1 MVVFVTAKDNPMARR
16 PSELSS
22 SRLQG
27 QLKSLQEQVAEPNA
41 VSRKQLLEA
50 IGALQESLQ
59 ELDVAEAELAQ
70 QNEELLVAREALE
83 VERHRYRELFDEAP
97 FAYLVTD
104 ANGMV
109 TEANLAASVLF
120 NTSRNSLQGK
130 PLPLLVAQGDRRR
143 FRGLLRELRLS
154 PGRREL
160 ELELGPVPR
169 MAMVTA
175 EPDERPGNPLFL
187 RWVLRDITARKAA
200 EEELHNSQE
209 RLRHSQRLEAV
220 GRLAGG
226 IAHSF
231 NNLLAAIAFH
241 AELLLSSRSEEDQR
255 RHAEEIQKAGER
267 GALLARQ
274 LLAFSRKQVLQP
286 QLLNISARLESLV
299 PILRRL
305 VGEQIELETEL
316 DPESGW
322 VHADL
327 GQVEQVILNLV
338 ANARDAM
345 PDGGRLSLKVA
356 SEELADGD
364 PRLAGIGLQP
374 GSYVCIRVSDTGTG
388 MSEEVRA
395 HLFEPFFTTKDYDRG
410 TGLGLA
416 TIYGTVTQS
425 GGAIHVET
433 ELGKGSTF
441 TVYLPQAAAP
451 AEVAPRLEPARE
463 MARGSE
469 VVLLTEDEDNIREP
483 AQEILE
489 ARGYTVLA
497 AQDGAHAIEAARR
510 WEGPI
515 HLLISDVVM
524 PGMSGSELATQ
535 LVAERPGIRVLYIS
549 GYPEDAI
556 ARHGVLQPGRSF
568 LQKPF
573 PPGVLLQTVREIL
586 DQGDKWPIAT
596 SS

>member
-1 MVVFVTAKDNPMARR
+1 MTK
-16 PSELSS
+16 LSAGH
-22 SRLQG
+22 LQG
-27 QLKSLQEQVAEPNA
+27 QLKSLQAQVAEPNA

-70 QNEELLVAREALE
+70 QNEELLNARELIE

-97 FAYLVTD
+97 FPYLVTD
-104 ANGMV
+104 ANGIV
-109 TEANLAASVLF
+109 QEANLAVSELLSRPR
-120 NTSRNSLQGK
+120 NTLEGK
-130 PLPLLVAQGDRRR
+130 PIPVLVTAEDRPR
-143 FRGLLRELRLS
+143 FRDFLREMKNR
-154 PGRREL
+154 PGRRET
-160 ELELGPVPR
+160 ELEMGADRR
-169 MAMVTA
+169 MVVLTVD
-175 EPDERPGNPLFL
+175 PDETPGRPLLL
-187 RWVLRDITARKAA
+187 RWVLRDVTDRKAA
-200 EEELHNSQE
+200 EEELRASQE
-209 RLRHSQRLEAV
+209 RLRHAQRLEAV

-241 AELLLSSRSEEDQR
+241 AELLLGSRSEEDQR

-286 QLLNISARLESLV
+286 QLLNISSRLESLV

-305 VGEQIELETEL
+305 VGEQIELETDL

-345 PDGGRLSLKVA
+345 PDGGRLVLKVGA
-356 SEELADGD
+356 EELADD
-364 PRLAGIGLQP
+364 NPRLAGIGLQP
-374 GSYVCIRVSDTGTG
+374 GRYVCIQVCDTGTG

-395 HLFEPFFTTKDYDRG
+395 HLFEPFFTTKEYDRG

-425 GGAIHVET
+425 GGAVHVET
-433 ELGKGSTF
+433 ALGKGSTF

-451 AEVAPRLEPARE
+451 TEATPRFEPARE
-463 MARGSE
+463 LARGTE

-489 ARGYTVLA
+489 ARGYTVLSA
-497 AQDGAHAIEAARR
+497 CDGAHAIEAARN
-510 WEGPI
+510 WNGPI

-524 PGMSGSELATQ
+524 PGMSGSELAAK
-535 LVAERPGIRVLYIS
+535 LEAERPGIRVLYMS

-586 DQGDKWPIAT
+586 DQGDQWPIET

>member
-1 MVVFVTAKDNPMARR
+1 MAVREDFMIKR
-16 PSELSS
+16 PSELPSG
-22 SRLQG
+22 RLQG
-27 QLKSLQEQVAEPNA
+27 QLKSLQAQVAEPNA

-50 IGALQESLQ
+50 LGALQESLQ

-70 QNEELLVAREALE
+70 QNEELLSARESIE
-83 VERHRYRELFDEAP
+83 VERHRYRELFEEAP
-97 FAYLVTD
+97 FPYLVTD

-109 TEANLAASVLF
+109 EEANLAAAELLG
-120 NTSRNSLQGK
+120 RPRHMLEGR
-130 PLPLLVAQGDRRR
+130 PLPLLVAPHDRLR
-143 FRGLLRELRLS
+143 FRELFSELRAR
-154 PGRREL
+154 PGRQEREL
-160 ELELGPVPR
+160 EMGVERRAVV
-169 MAMVTA
+169 VTVD
-175 EPDERPGNPLFL
+175 PDERPGSPLRL
-187 RWVLRDITARKAA
+187 RWVLRDVTDRKAA
-200 EEELHNSQE
+200 EEELRVSQE
-209 RLRHSQRLEAV
+209 RLRHAQRLEAV

-241 AELLLSSRSEEDQR
+241 AELLLGSRSEADQR

-286 QLLNISARLESLV
+286 QLLDVSSRLESLV

-305 VGEQIELETEL
+305 IGEQIELVTDL
-316 DPESGW
+316 DPEAGW

-345 PDGGRLSLKVA
+345 PDGGRLSLEVGA
-356 SEELADGD
+356 EELAGDD

-374 GSYVCIRVSDTGTG
+374 GRYVCIRVCDTGTG
-388 MSEEVRA
+388 MDEHVRA

-441 TVYLPQAAAP
+441 TVYLPRATAP
-451 AEVAPRLEPARE
+451 TEAPVRSEPARE
-463 MARGSE
+463 MANGTE

-497 AQDGAHAIEAARR
+497 AGDGAQALEAARK
-510 WEGPI
+510 WDGPI

-524 PGMSGSELATQ
+524 PGMSGSELAAK
-535 LVAERPGIRVLYIS
+535 LEAERPGLRVLYIT

-556 ARHGVLQPGRSF
+556 ARHGVLQRGRSF

-586 DQGDKWPIAT
+586 DQGDQWPTET

>member
-1 MVVFVTAKDNPMARR
+1 MALREEDPMSRA
-16 PSELSS
+16 SS
-22 SRLQG
+22 SRLQE
-27 QLKSLQEQVAEPNA
+27 QLSSLQAQVAEPVP

-50 IGALQESLQ
+50 LGALQESLQ

-70 QNEELLVAREALE
+70 QNEELMAAREALE
-83 VERHRYRELFDEAP
+83 IERHRYRELFDEAP
-97 FAYLVTD
+97 FPYMVTS
-104 ANGMV
+104 ASGMV
-109 TEANLAASVLF
+109 EEANLAAEELLVKPRDTLI
-120 NTSRNSLQGK
+120 GK
-130 PLPLLVAQGDRRR
+130 PLAVLVAPDDRPRFRDFMWELRNEPGRDRR
-143 FRGLLRELRLS
+143 EA
-154 PGRREL
+154 EL
-160 ELELGPVPR
+160 EMGGERCQVVLTVNR
-169 MAMVTA
+169 
-175 EPDERPGNPLFL
+175 DDRPGKPLRL
-187 RWVLRDITARKAA
+187 RWVLRDVTARKAA
-200 EEELHNSQE
+200 EQELRISQE
-209 RLRHSQRLEAV
+209 RLRHAQRLEAV

-231 NNLLAAIAFH
+231 NNLLAAISFH
-241 AELLLSSRSEEDQR
+241 AELVLGSRSEADQR

-286 QLLNISARLESLV
+286 QLLNVSSRLEGLV

-305 VGEQIELETEL
+305 VGEQIELTTDL
-316 DPESGW
+316 DPEAGW
-322 VHADL
+322 IHSDL

-345 PDGGRLSLKVA
+345 PDGGRLSLKVGA
-356 SEELADGD
+356 EELAEDD
-364 PRLAGIGLQP
+364 PRLASIGLQP
-374 GSYVCIRVSDTGTG
+374 GRYVCIRVADTGTG
-388 MSEEVRA
+388 MSEHVRA

-425 GGAIHVET
+425 GGAVHVET
-433 ELGKGSTF
+433 ELGEGSTF
-441 TVYLPQAAAP
+441 TVYLPQAPPPTEAAP
-451 AEVAPRLEPARE
+451 RSEPARE
-463 MARGSE
+463 MARGTE

-489 ARGYTVLA
+489 GRGYTVLA
-497 AQDGAHAIEAARR
+497 AQDGAHAIEAARN

-524 PGMSGSELATQ
+524 PGMSGSELAAQ
-535 LVAERPGIRVLYIS
+535 LEAERPGLRVLYIS

-556 ARHGVLQPGRSF
+556 ARHGVLHPGRSF

>member
-1 MVVFVTAKDNPMARR
+1 MTKR
-16 PSELSS
+16 PAELSS

-27 QLKSLQEQVAEPNA
+27 QLKSLQEHVAEPNP

-70 QNEELLVAREALE
+70 QNEELLAARAE
-83 VERHRYRELFDEAP
+83 VEIERHRYRELFDEAP
-97 FAYLVTD
+97 FPYLVTD
-104 ANGMV
+104 AVGMIEEV
-109 TEANLAASVLF
+109 NLAAADLF
-120 NTSRNSLQGK
+120 ERPRARLLGK
-130 PLPLLVAQGDRRR
+130 PLPMLVGQDERPR
-143 FRGLLRELRLS
+143 FRDLLRELRTR
-154 PGRREL
+154 PERREM
-160 ELELGPVPR
+160 ELEIGPAGRTVVL
-169 MAMVTA
+169 AV
-175 EPDERPGNPLFL
+175 EPDERPGSPPRL
-187 RWVLRDITARKAA
+187 RWALRDITDRKAA
-200 EEELHNSQE
+200 EEELRASQE
-209 RLRHSQRLEAV
+209 RLRHAQRLEAV

-226 IAHSF
+226 IAHAF

-241 AELLLSSRSEEDQR
+241 AELLLGSRSETDQR

-286 QLLNISARLESLV
+286 QLLDVSSRLEGLV

-305 VGEQIELETEL
+305 VGEQIGLETDL
-316 DPESGW
+316 DPGAGW

-345 PDGGRLSLKVA
+345 PDGGRLSLAVGAK
-356 SEELADGD
+356 ELAGD
-364 PRLAGIGLQP
+364 EAGVGLP
-374 GSYVCIRVSDTGTG
+374 AGRYVCIQVTDTGTG
-388 MSEEVRA
+388 MSEHVRA

-425 GGAIHVET
+425 GGAIQVDT

-441 TVYLPQAAAP
+441 TVYLPQSEPPAEAP
-451 AEVAPRLEPARE
+451 ARSEPANDNG
-463 MARGSE
+463 RGTE
-469 VVLLTEDEDNIREP
+469 VVLFAEDEDNIREP
-483 AQEILE
+483 AKEILE
-489 ARGYTVLA
+489 GRGYTVLA
-497 AQDGAHAIEAARR
+497 ARDGAHAIEEAGR
-510 WEGPI
+510 WDGPI

-524 PGMSGSELATQ
+524 PGMSGSELAAK
-535 LVAERPGIRVLYIS
+535 LEAERPGLRVLYIS

-556 ARHGVLQPGRSF
+556 ARHGVLHSGRSF

-586 DQGDKWPIAT
+586 DQGDQWPIET

>member
-1 MVVFVTAKDNPMARR
+1 MTKRQTDL
-16 PSELSS
+16 PSG
-22 SRLQG
+22 RLQS
-27 QLKSLQEQVAEPNA
+27 QLKSLQAQVAEPNA

-104 ANGMV
+104 ANGV
-109 TEANLAASVLF
+109 VQEANLAAAVLF
-120 NTSRNSLQGK
+120 NTARTILQGK
-130 PLPLLVAQGDRRR
+130 PLPLLIAQDDRPR
-143 FRGLLRELRLS
+143 FRELLRELRMR
-154 PGRREL
+154 PGRREA
-160 ELELGPVPR
+160 EVRLGSVAR
-169 MAMVTA
+169 MVTLTA
-175 EPDERPGNPLFL
+175 EPDETPGRPLFL
-187 RWVLRDITARKAA
+187 RWVLRDVTDRRAA
-200 EEELHNSQE
+200 EEELRVSQE
-209 RLRHSQRLEAV
+209 RLRHAQRLEAV

-241 AELLLSSRSEEDQR
+241 AELLLGSRSEKDQR
-255 RHAEEIQKAGER
+255 RHAEEIQNAGER

-286 QLLNISARLESLV
+286 QLLDVSSRIESLV

-305 VGEQIELETEL
+305 VGEQIELRTDL
-316 DPESGW
+316 DSGPGW

-345 PDGGRLSLKVA
+345 PDGGLLSVSVG

-364 PRLAGIGLQP
+364 PRLVGIGLQP
-374 GSYVCIRVSDTGTG
+374 GRYVCIRVADTGTG
-388 MSEEVRA
+388 MSEHVRA

-416 TIYGTVTQS
+416 TIYGTVSQS

-441 TVYLPQAAAP
+441 TVYFPQAKEPKEA
-451 AEVAPRLEPARE
+451 VPRSEPARE
-463 MARGSE
+463 MARGTE
-469 VVLLTEDEDNIREP
+469 VILLTEDEDNIREP

-497 AQDGAHAIEAARR
+497 ACDGAHAIEAARA
-510 WEGPI
+510 WDGPI

-524 PGMSGSELATQ
+524 PGMSGSELAAQ
-535 LVAERPGIRVLYIS
+535 LEAERPGLRVLYIS

-556 ARHGVLQPGRSF
+556 ARHGVLQRGRSF

-573 PPGVLLQTVREIL
+573 PPGVLMQTVRDIL
-586 DQGDKWPIAT
+586 DQGDQWPAVT

>member
-1 MVVFVTAKDNPMARR
+1 MALKEEPMDKRL
-16 PSELSS
+16 SELPSG
-22 SRLQG
+22 RLHSE
-27 QLKSLQEQVAEPNA
+27 LKALQAQVAEPNA

-59 ELDVAEAELAQ
+59 ELDVAEVELAQ
-70 QNEELLVAREALE
+70 QNEELMVAREAVE

-97 FAYLVTD
+97 FPYLVTD

-109 TEANLAASVLF
+109 DEANQAAAELL
-120 NTSRNSLQGK
+120 SRPRDTPEGK
-130 PLPLLVAQGDRRR
+130 PLMMLVAPEDRGR
-143 FRGLLRELRLS
+143 FRDFLRELRTA
-154 PGRREL
+154 PRRRDTEL
-160 ELELGPVPR
+160 EMGAERRKVVLTV
-169 MAMVTA
+169 
-175 EPDERPGNPLFL
+175 EPDERPGRPLRL
-187 RWVLRDITARKAA
+187 RWVLRDVTKRKAA
-200 EEELHNSQE
+200 EEELRVSQE
-209 RLRHSQRLEAV
+209 RLRHAQRLEAV

-241 AELLLSSRSEEDQR
+241 AELLLSSHSEKDQR
-255 RHAEEIQKAGER
+255 RHGEEIQKAGER

-286 QLLNISARLESLV
+286 QLLHIGSRIEGLV

-305 VGEQIELETEL
+305 VGEQIELTTDL

-345 PDGGRLSLKVA
+345 PHGGRLSLKVGA
-356 SEELADGD
+356 DVLADGD
-364 PRLAGIGLQP
+364 PRLASLGLEP
-374 GSYVCIRVSDTGTG
+374 GRYVCIRVEDTGTG
-388 MSEEVRA
+388 MNEEVRA

-425 GGAIHVET
+425 NGASKVET
-433 ELGKGSTF
+433 EVGEGSTF
-441 TVYLPQAAAP
+441 TVYLPQAEPP
-451 AEVAPRLEPARE
+451 AEMPLRSEPERE
-463 MARGSE
+463 MARGTE

-489 ARGYTVLA
+489 ARGYTVIA
-497 AQDGAHAIEAARR
+497 ACDGAHALEAARQ
-510 WEGPI
+510 WDGPI

-524 PGMSGSELATQ
+524 PGMSGSELATRI
-535 LVAERPGIRVLYIS
+535 LEERPGLRVLYIS

-586 DQGDKWPIAT
+586 DQGDQWPTAT

>member
-1 MVVFVTAKDNPMARR
+1 MALREDQMTRR
-16 PSELSS
+16 QAELPS

-27 QLKSLQEQVAEPNA
+27 QLKSLQAQVAEPNT

-50 IGALQESLQ
+50 LGALQESLQ

-70 QNEELLVAREALE
+70 QNDELMTAREALE
-83 VERHRYRELFDEAP
+83 VQRHRYRELFDEAP
-97 FAYLVTD
+97 FPYLVTD
-104 ANGMV
+104 AGGMV
-109 TEANLAASVLF
+109 EEANLAAGELF
-120 NTSRNSLQGK
+120 DRSRSMLVDK
-130 PLPLLVAQGDRRR
+130 PLPVLIAPDDRPRLR
-143 FRGLLRELRLS
+143 ELLRELRIR
-154 PGRREL
+154 PERREA
-160 ELELGPVPR
+160 ELQMGPAGR
-169 MAMVTA
+169 MVALTV
-175 EPDERPGNPLFL
+175 EPDERPGSPIRL
-187 RWVLRDITARKAA
+187 RWVLRDVTDRKAA
-200 EEELHNSQE
+200 EEELRVSQE

-241 AELLLSSRSEEDQR
+241 AELLLGSRSEADQR

-286 QLLNISARLESLV
+286 QLLDVSSRLESLV

-305 VGEQIELETEL
+305 IGEQIELTTDL
-316 DPESGW
+316 DPGAGW

-345 PDGGRLSLKVA
+345 PDGGRLSLGVGA
-356 SEELADGD
+356 EELADDD
-364 PRLAGIGLQP
+364 PRLAGLGLQP
-374 GSYVCIRVSDTGTG
+374 GRYVCIRVADTGIG
-388 MSEEVRA
+388 MNEDVRS

-433 ELGKGSTF
+433 ELGQGSTF
-441 TVYLPQAAAP
+441 TVYLPQAAPPTEAP
-451 AEVAPRLEPARE
+451 LRFEPARE
-463 MARGSE
+463 TARGTE

-489 ARGYTVLA
+489 ARGYTVLSA
-497 AQDGAHAIEAARR
+497 CDGAHAIEAARE
-510 WEGPI
+510 WNGPI

-524 PGMSGSELATQ
+524 PGMSGSELATR
-535 LVAERPGIRVLYIS
+535 LEAERPGMRVLYIS

-586 DQGDKWPIAT
+586 DQGDQWPAAT

>member
-1 MVVFVTAKDNPMARR
+1 MTKR
-16 PSELSS
+16 PAELSS
-22 SRLQG
+22 GRLQG
-27 QLKSLQEQVAEPNA
+27 QLKSLQAQVAEPNA

-50 IGALQESLQ
+50 LGALQESLQ

-70 QNEELLVAREALE
+70 QNEELVIAREALE
-83 VERHRYRELFDEAP
+83 VERHRFRELFDEAP
-97 FAYLVTD
+97 FPYLVTD
-104 ANGMV
+104 AGGMV
-109 TEANLAASVLF
+109 EEANLAAGELF
-120 NTSRNSLQGK
+120 NRSRSTLVGK
-130 PLPLLVAQGDRRR
+130 PLPVLIAPEDRPR
-143 FRGLLRELRLS
+143 FRDLLRELRIR
-154 PGRREL
+154 PERREA
-160 ELELGPVPR
+160 ELQMGPAGRTV
-169 MAMVTA
+169 VLTV
-175 EPDERPGNPLFL
+175 EPDERPGSPLRL
-187 RWVLRDITARKAA
+187 RWVLRDVSARRAA
-200 EEELHNSQE
+200 EEELRVSQE
-209 RLRHSQRLEAV
+209 RLRHAQRLEAV

-226 IAHSF
+226 IAHAF

-241 AELLLSSRSEEDQR
+241 AELLLGSRSEEDQR

-286 QLLNISARLESLV
+286 QLLDVSSRIESLV

-305 VGEQIELETEL
+305 VGEQIELETDL
-316 DPESGW
+316 DPEAGW

-345 PDGGRLSLKVA
+345 PDGGRLSLAVGGV
-356 SEELADGD
+356 ELAGD
-364 PRLAGIGLQP
+364 DTGLGIPP
-374 GSYVCIRVSDTGTG
+374 GRYVCIQVADTGTG
-388 MSEEVRA
+388 MSEEVRT

-425 GGAIHVET
+425 GGAVKVDT

-441 TVYLPQAAAP
+441 TVYLPQAVAP
-451 AEVAPRLEPARE
+451 AESPERFEPARE
-463 MARGSE
+463 MARGTE

-489 ARGYTVLA
+489 GRGYTVLSA
-497 AQDGAHAIEAARR
+497 CDGAHALETARQ
-510 WEGPI
+510 WAGPI

-524 PGMSGSELATQ
+524 PGMSGSELAAQ
-535 LVAERPGIRVLYIS
+535 LEAERPGIRVLYMS

-556 ARHGVLQPGRSF
+556 ARHGVLHPGRSF

-586 DQGDKWPIAT
+586 DQGDQWPIET

>member
-1 MVVFVTAKDNPMARR
+1 MTKRQA
-16 PSELSS
+16 ELSA

-27 QLKSLQEQVAEPNA
+27 QLKSLQTQVAEPNS

-50 IGALQESLQ
+50 LGALQESLQ

-70 QNEELLVAREALE
+70 QNEELLTAREALE
-83 VERHRYRELFDEAP
+83 VERHRFRELFDEAP
-97 FAYLVTD
+97 FPYLVTD
-104 ANGMV
+104 AAGMV
-109 TEANLAASVLF
+109 EEANLAAGELF
-120 NTSRNSLQGK
+120 NRSRSTLVDK
-130 PLPLLVAQGDRRR
+130 PLPVLIAPDDRPRLR
-143 FRGLLRELRLS
+143 ALLRELRIR
-154 PGRREL
+154 PERREA
-160 ELELGPVPR
+160 ELQMGPAGRTV
-169 MAMVTA
+169 ALTV
-175 EPDERPGNPLFL
+175 EPDERPGSPVRL
-187 RWVLRDITARKAA
+187 RWVLRDVTDRKAA
-200 EEELHNSQE
+200 EEELRVSQE
-209 RLRHSQRLEAV
+209 RLRHAQRLEAV

-241 AELLLSSRSEEDQR
+241 AELLLGSRSEEDQR

-286 QLLNISARLESLV
+286 QLLNVSSRLEGLV

-305 VGEQIELETEL
+305 VGEQIELETDL

-345 PDGGRLSLKVA
+345 PDGGRLSLGVGA
-356 SEELADGD
+356 MELAGDD
-364 PRLAGIGLQP
+364 PRLAGIDLQP
-374 GSYVCIRVSDTGTG
+374 GRYVCIRVADTGTG
-388 MSEEVRA
+388 MSEQVRA

-441 TVYLPQAAAP
+441 TVYLPQAAPP
-451 AEVAPRLEPARE
+451 AEAPLRSEPARE
-463 MARGSE
+463 MARGTE

-489 ARGYTVLA
+489 GRGYTVLA
-497 AQDGAHAIEAARR
+497 ASDGAHALEAAQE
-510 WEGPI
+510 WNGPI

-524 PGMSGSELATQ
+524 PGMSGSELAAQ
-535 LVAERPGIRVLYIS
+535 LLAERPGLRVLYIS

-586 DQGDKWPIAT
+586 DQGDQWPAAT

>member
-1 MVVFVTAKDNPMARR
+1 MALQEDLMTKR

-27 QLKSLQEQVAEPNA
+27 QLQSLQAQVAEPNA

-70 QNEELLVAREALE
+70 QNEELLAAREALE
-83 VERHRYRELFDEAP
+83 IERHRYRELFDEAP

-104 ANGMV
+104 ANGV
-109 TEANLAASVLF
+109 VQETNLAAATLF
-120 NTSRNSLQGK
+120 SASRTSLQGK
-130 PLPLLVAQGDRRR
+130 PLPLLIAQEDRPG
-143 FRGLLRELRLS
+143 FRALLRELRTR
-154 PGRREL
+154 PDRREA
-160 ELELGPVPR
+160 EVRLGSVAR
-169 MAMVTA
+169 MVSVTA
-175 EPDERPGNPLFL
+175 EPDERPGRPLRL
-187 RWVLRDITARKAA
+187 RWVLRDVTDRKAA
-200 EEELHNSQE
+200 EEELRVSQE
-209 RLRHSQRLEAV
+209 RLRHAQRLEAV

-241 AELLLSSRSEEDQR
+241 AELLLGSRSETDQR
-255 RHAEEIQKAGER
+255 RHAEEIQNAGER

-286 QLLNISARLESLV
+286 QLLDVSSRIEGLV

-305 VGEQIELETEL
+305 VGEQIELETDL

-345 PDGGRLSLKVA
+345 PDGGRLSLSVA
-356 SEELADGD
+356 AVELAKDD
-364 PRLAGIGLQP
+364 PRLAGFGLQP
-374 GSYVCIRVSDTGTG
+374 GRYVCIRVSDTGTG
-388 MSEEVRA
+388 MSEQVRS

-425 GGAIHVET
+425 GGAIDVDT

-441 TVYLPQAAAP
+441 TVYLPQAMAP
-451 AEVAPRLEPARE
+451 TEASPRSEPARE
-463 MARGSE
+463 VSNGSE

-497 AQDGAHAIEAARR
+497 ACDGAHALEAAHG
-510 WEGPI
+510 WDGPI

-524 PGMSGSELATQ
+524 PGMSGSELAGQ
-535 LVAERPGIRVLYIS
+535 LVAERPGLRVLYIS

-586 DQGDKWPIAT
+586 DQGDQWPIEK

>member
-1 MVVFVTAKDNPMARR
+1 MVTR
-16 PSELSS
+16 PTELSS
-22 SRLQG
+22 GRLQS
-27 QLKSLQEQVAEPNA
+27 QLKALQRQVSEPSS

-50 IGALQESLQ
+50 LGALQESLQ

-70 QNEELLVAREALE
+70 QNEELTTAREALE
-83 VERHRYRELFDEAP
+83 LERHRYRELFDEAP

-104 ANGMV
+104 ANGIV
-109 TEANLAASVLF
+109 EEANLAALELF
-120 NTSRNSLQGK
+120 SYMRNALLGK
-130 PLPLLVAQGDRRR
+130 PLPILVAHHDRTR
-143 FRGLLRELRLS
+143 FRELLRELRAR
-154 PGRREL
+154 PGRREA
-160 ELELGPVPR
+160 EVDLGGVSR
-169 MAMVTA
+169 TVVVTA
-175 EPDERPGNPLFL
+175 EPDERPGSPVRL
-187 RWVLRDITARKAA
+187 RWALRDVTDRKAA
-200 EEELHNSQE
+200 EEELRVSQD
-209 RLRHSQRLEAV
+209 RLRHAQRLEAV

-241 AELLLSSRSEEDQR
+241 AELLLGSRSVKDQR

-286 QLLNISARLESLV
+286 QLLDVSSRIESLV

-305 VGEQIELETEL
+305 VGEQIELETDL
-316 DPESGW
+316 DPAAGW
-322 VHADL
+322 IHADL
-327 GQVEQVILNLV
+327 GQLEQVILNLV

-345 PDGGRLSLKVA
+345 PDGGRLLLTVGSV
-356 SEELADGD
+356 ELAGEES
-364 PRLAGIGLQP
+364 GLDLPP
-374 GSYVCIRVSDTGTG
+374 GRYMCIRVADTGTG

-416 TIYGTVTQS
+416 TVYGTVSQS
-425 GGAIHVET
+425 GGAIRVDT
-433 ELGKGSTF
+433 ELGNGSTF
-441 TVYLPQAAAP
+441 TVYLPQAEAP
-451 AEVAPRLEPARE
+451 TEAPRASEPVRDE
-463 MARGSE
+463 SHGSE
-469 VVLLTEDEDNIREP
+469 VVLLAEDEDNIREP

-489 ARGYTVLA
+489 EKGYTVLPA
-497 AQDGAHAIEAARR
+497 CDGTHAIEAARH

-524 PGMSGSELATQ
+524 PGMSGSELAARLIT
-535 LVAERPGIRVLYIS
+535 ERPGLRVLYIS

-573 PPGVLLQTVREIL
+573 PPGVLLQTVRQIL
-586 DQGDKWPIAT
+586 DQGDR
-596 SS
+596 

>member
-1 MVVFVTAKDNPMARR
+1 MAVREDSMTKR
-16 PSELSS
+16 ASELPS
-22 SRLQG
+22 SRLQS
-27 QLKSLQEQVAEPNA
+27 QLKTLQAQVAEPNA

-59 ELDVAEAELAQ
+59 ELDVAEAELSQ
-70 QNEELLVAREALE
+70 QNEELLIAREALE

-104 ANGMV
+104 ANGV
-109 TEANLAASVLF
+109 VQEANLAAAVLF
-120 NTSRNSLQGK
+120 NASRNNLQGK
-130 PLPLLVAQGDRRR
+130 PLPLLVAQEDRPR
-143 FRGLLRELRLS
+143 FREILRELRLR

-160 ELELGPVPR
+160 ELKLGSVPR
-169 MAMVTA
+169 MVMVTT

-187 RWVLRDITARKAA
+187 RWVLRDVTARKAA
-200 EEELHNSQE
+200 EEELRISQE
-209 RLRHSQRLEAV
+209 RLRHAQRLEAV

-286 QLLNISARLESLV
+286 QLLNISSRLESLV

-305 VGEQIELETEL
+305 VGEQIELTTEL

-345 PDGGRLSLKVA
+345 PDGGRLSLKVG
-356 SEELADGD
+356 SEELVEDD

-374 GSYVCIRVSDTGTG
+374 GRYVCIRVSDTGTG
-388 MSEEVRA
+388 MSEHVRA

-441 TVYLPQAAAP
+441 TVYLPQAVAP
-451 AEVAPRLEPARE
+451 TEVAPRLEPERE

-497 AQDGAHAIEAARR
+497 ACDGAHAIEAARA
-510 WEGPI
+510 WDGPI

-524 PGMSGSELATQ
+524 PGMSGSELAAQ
-535 LVAERPGIRVLYIS
+535 LVADRPGIRVLYIS

-586 DQGDKWPIAT
+586 DQGDQWPAVT